1 MSSKHYVFATKLKTP
16 VSLDGYGDMI
26 VQTGLDVD
34 YSTFKDNFNEGTE
47 ITGKTL
53 DQTQIA
59 VFGESE
65 YFINENWIATVGAR
79 VHWSDIFDFHF
90 APRAYLVWKPAEA
103 FSIKGGVANGYRT
116 PEARQL
122 TDGAYS
128 VSVRG
133 APNHTYGN
141 PDLKPEESWNY
152 ELSSTVKLGQAAS
165 VTAGVFYTDF
175 KTRLTP

>member
-1 MSSKHYVFATKLKTP
+1 MFATKLKTP
-16 VSLDGYGDMI
+16 VSLDGYGDMV

-65 YFINENWIATVGAR
+65 YFINENWIATLGAR

-90 APRAYLVWKPAEA
+90 APRAYLVWKLLRPSALRA
-103 FSIKGGVANGYRT
+103 AWPTVMYARSSSADGRRLQRIGSWGSQSHVRQSRS
-116 PEARQL
+116 EARRKL
-122 TDGAYS
+122 ELRIVVNREARSGCFGDSGCFL
-128 VSVRG
+128 
-133 APNHTYGN
+133 YGFQKQ
-141 PDLKPEESWNY
+141 D
-152 ELSSTVKLGQAAS
+152 
-165 VTAGVFYTDF
+165 
-175 KTRLTP
+175 

>member
-16 VSLDGYGDMI
+16 VSLDGYGDMV

-90 APRAYLVWKPAEA
+90 APPCLLGVEA
-103 FSIKGGVANGYRT
+103 C
-116 PEARQL
+116 
-122 TDGAYS
+122 
-128 VSVRG
+128 
-133 APNHTYGN
+133 
-141 PDLKPEESWNY
+141 
-152 ELSSTVKLGQAAS
+152 
-165 VTAGVFYTDF
+165 
-175 KTRLTP
+175 